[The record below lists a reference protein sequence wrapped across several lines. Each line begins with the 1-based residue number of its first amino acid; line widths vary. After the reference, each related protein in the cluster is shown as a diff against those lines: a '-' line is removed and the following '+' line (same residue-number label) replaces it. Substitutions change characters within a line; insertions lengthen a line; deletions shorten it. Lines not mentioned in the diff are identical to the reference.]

1 MTIDEGR
8 AEQLGSPESG
18 WTCEVV
24 GRVYRERQSNR
35 APVELDDGRAY
46 IPKKRIE
53 TEPQSEFVPLYR
65 HWAGYDWWYSTRQAD
80 GGFTG
85 FIAV

>member
-8 AEQLGSPESG
+8 AEQLSSPRSG

-24 GRVYRERQSNR
+24 GRVYGETRGDR

-46 IPKKRIE
+46 VLEKRVD
-53 TEPQSEFVPLYR
+53 TEPDSELVPLYR
-65 HWAGYDWWYSTRQAD
+65 HWAGYDWWYSTEQAD

-85 FIAV
+85 YIAV